1 MKKFSFLSLCA
12 LMVSFVSTGAFAA
25 KSCGDYGVTQPNQLV
40 LRLISGS
47 GYSVYSCV
55 DHTKG
60 NSTFTLKT
68 GVDFCRNAQSGCPD
82 GYKQKDII
90 SGRRA
95 LCVKDGADVSE
106 GKNAD
111 GLNYYVLNEF
121 LGKETACYACMV
133 GYQFDSQ
140 YNKCV
145 EVNDQSCG
153 VLVSDICKDN
163 PAYLTVPAAHG
174 CYSCKQKEKGSCSNG
189 NRVYAQSAFLGG
201 KTTGD
206 KDTVWTC
213 LAGQKRW
220 NPEPLKLCD
229 GSVDLSADYNAR
241 PRRAEKVIVNPDT
254 NTSYN
259 NASSVV
265 VLNGEICF
273 KYVCNE
279 DLGYKEQNG
288 KCVVDSGPQELCT
301 KNGGEYSD
309 GKCTCS
315 ESRGLKPSD
324 DGKTCKCT
332 TDDHVWDSSK
342 NKCEKDPDVIEREK
356 KKQDCEESGG
366 IWGDEGCVC
375 NGAHLKKIGD
385 ECACVSGYRW
395 NGSIC
400 VMTDITR
407 SRNECDAAKKADERV
422 KWEGNECKCIDN
434 RMVFIDKKCVLDPK
448 IERCEKIKGA
458 YWDWN
463 VSDVDKCRCKNSE
476 YELRGDACVLSPDI
490 AKCRA
495 ISGAD
500 WVDNECKCMNPDMEL
515 NGAKTACVETATSI
529 AKKRAGVAYDAL
541 RKIHDDFEGKRSV
554 WKDKSG
560 NFNTAR
566 LASDSIAGVVL
577 GTAGGLITS
586 NVVKKNQIESGFEDI
601 KCTIGGQNVADWG
614 DQFRVGIQ

>member
-1 MKKFSFLSLCA
+1 MCA
-12 LMVSFVSTGAFAA
+12 
-25 KSCGDYGVTQPNQLV
+25 D
-40 LRLISGS
+40 
-47 GYSVYSCV
+47 
-55 DHTKG
+55 
-60 NSTFTLKT
+60 
-68 GVDFCRNAQSGCPD
+68 
-82 GYKQKDII
+82 
-90 SGRRA
+90 
-95 LCVKDGADVSE
+95 
-106 GKNAD
+106 
-111 GLNYYVLNEF
+111 
-121 LGKETACYACMV
+121 
-133 GYQFDSQ
+133 GYQFDN
-140 YNKCV
+140 NKNRCID
-145 EVNDQSCG
+145 VNEQSCAPFDG
-153 VLVSDICKDN
+153 KKCKN
-163 PAYLTVPAAHG
+163 TSAYLTVDGTHG
-174 CYSCKQKEKGSCSNG
+174 CFSCKQREKGSCSNG
-189 NRVYAQSAFLGG
+189 NRVYAQFAFLGG

-213 LAGQKRW
+213 LAGQERW

-241 PRRAEKVIVNPDT
+241 PRRAKRVIKNPDT

-259 NASSVV
+259 DASSVV

-273 KYVCNE
+273 EYVCNE

-288 KCVVDSGPQELCT
+288 ECVVDSGPKELCT
-301 KNGGEYSD
+301 KNGGEYSN

-315 ESRGLKPSD
+315 ESRELKPSD
-324 DGKTCKCT
+324 DGKTCQCT
-332 TDDHVWDSSK
+332 TDGYVWNSSK
-342 NKCEKDPDVIEREK
+342 NKCEKDPDVIAREER
-356 KKQDCEESGG
+356 KQACEESGG
-366 IWGDEGCVC
+366 IWGDEGCFC
-375 NGAHLKKIGD
+375 DGDRHLVRSGD
-385 ECACVSGYRW
+385 KCACVSGYRW
-395 NGSIC
+395 NGSAC

-407 SRNECDAAKKADERV
+407 KKNKCDAAIKAGEKA
-422 KWEGNECKCIDN
+422 KWEGDECKCNDN
-434 RMVFIDKKCVLDPK
+434 RMVFIDKKCVLDTN

-458 YWDWN
+458 RWYFDEPGF
-463 VSDVDKCRCKNSE
+463 DKCRCINPE
-476 YELRGDACVLSPDI
+476 YVLGDNACVLSPDI

-495 ISGAD
+495 ISGAYWD
-500 WVDNECKCMNPDMEL
+500 GKDCKCENPDMEL

-541 RKIHDDFEGKRSV
+541 RKIHDEFEGKRSV